1 MAQYRKKPVVIEA
14 VQLTAETVQECY
26 DFVGAKGNFPECG
39 MGIDPAD
46 GQFKIT
52 TLEGV
57 HTASVGDW
65 IIKGVNGEFYP
76 CKPDIFEKTYDSET
90 TTFKERLIKEQEE
103 LSDKLNKLYTFGS
116 TEKFKELDPI
126 HQQLLVIQSGSMA
139 TYNETLKLR
148 LGLL

>member
-14 VQLTAETVQECY
+14 IQFNGKNAEEIEQWSNNNVKA
-26 DFVGAKGNFPECG
+26 G
-39 MGIDPAD
+39 PASED
-46 GQFKIT
+46 TSTRDYLEIE
-52 TLEGV
+52 TLEGTM
-57 HTASVGDW
+57 TAQPNDY

-76 CKPDIFEKTYDSET
+76 CKPDIFEKTYDSEV

-103 LSDKLNKLYTFGS
+103 LNDKLVKLHEFGS
-116 TEKFKELDPI
+116 TEKFKEIDPV
-126 HQQLLVIQSGSMA
+126 HKQLLVIQSGAMI

>member
-14 VQLTAETVQECY
+14 IQFNGKNAEEIEQWSNNNVKRGLVSEDTLTKVYLEIE
-26 DFVGAKGNFPECG
+26 
-39 MGIDPAD
+39 
-46 GQFKIT
+46 
-52 TLEGV
+52 TLEGTM
-57 HTASVGDW
+57 TAQLNDY

-76 CKPDIFEKTYDSET
+76 CKPDIFEKTYDAET
-90 TTFKERLIKEQEE
+90 TSFKERLIKEHEE

>member
-1 MAQYRKKPVVIEA
+1 MPNDY
-14 VQLTAETVQECY
+14 
-26 DFVGAKGNFPECG
+26 
-39 MGIDPAD
+39 
-46 GQFKIT
+46 
-52 TLEGV
+52 
-57 HTASVGDW
+57 
-65 IIKGVNGEFYP
+65 IIKGVQGEFYP
-76 CKPDIFEKTYDSET
+76 CKPDIFEKTYDSEV

-103 LSDKLNKLYTFGS
+103 LNDKITKLYEFGS

>member
-14 VQLTAETVQECY
+14 IQLTAETVQECY
-26 DFVGAKGNFPECG
+26 DFVGAKGNFSECG

-65 IIKGVNGEFYP
+65 IIKGVKGEFYP
-76 CKPDIFEKTYDSET
+76 CKPDIFEKTYDSEV

-103 LSDKLNKLYTFGS
+103 LNDKITKLYEFGS
-116 TEKFKELDPI
+116 TEKFKEIDPV
-126 HQQLLVIQSGSMA
+126 HKQLLVIQSGAMI

>member
-14 VQLTAETVQECY
+14 IQFNGKNAEEIEQWSNNNVKA
-26 DFVGAKGNFPECG
+26 G
-39 MGIDPAD
+39 PASED
-46 GQFKIT
+46 TSTRDYLEIE
-52 TLEGV
+52 TLEGTM
-57 HTASVGDW
+57 TAQLNDY

-76 CKPDIFEKTYDSET
+76 CKPDIFEKTYDAET
-90 TTFKERLIKEQEE
+90 TSFKERLIKEHEE

>member
-14 VQLTAETVQECY
+14 IQFNGKNAEEIEQWSNNNVKSGPVSEDTLSRAYLEI
-26 DFVGAKGNFPECG
+26 E
-39 MGIDPAD
+39 
-46 GQFKIT
+46 
-52 TLEGV
+52 TLEGTM
-57 HTASVGDW
+57 TAQLNDY
-65 IIKGVNGEFYP
+65 IIKGVSGEFYP
-76 CKPDIFEKTYDSET
+76 CKPDIFEKTYDAET
-90 TTFKERLIKEQEE
+90 TSFKERLIKEHEE

-126 HQQLLVIQSGSMA
+126 HQRLLIIQSGSMA

>member
-14 VQLTAETVQECY
+14 IQFNGKNAEEIEQWSNNNVKRGLVSEDTLTKVYLEIE
-26 DFVGAKGNFPECG
+26 
-39 MGIDPAD
+39 
-46 GQFKIT
+46 
-52 TLEGV
+52 TLEGTM
-57 HTASVGDW
+57 TAQLNDY

-76 CKPDIFEKTYDSET
+76 CKPDIFEKTYDAET
-90 TTFKERLIKEQEE
+90 TSFKERLIKEHEE

-126 HQQLLVIQSGSMA
+126 HQQLLIIQSGSMA

>member
-14 VQLTAETVQECY
+14 IQFNGKNAEEIEQWSNNNVKRGLVSEDTLTKVYLEIE
-26 DFVGAKGNFPECG
+26 
-39 MGIDPAD
+39 
-46 GQFKIT
+46 
-52 TLEGV
+52 TLEGTM
-57 HTASVGDW
+57 TAQLNDY

-76 CKPDIFEKTYDSET
+76 CKPDIFEKTYDAET
-90 TTFKERLIKEQEE
+90 TSFKERLIKEQEE

-126 HQQLLVIQSGSMA
+126 HQQLLIIQSGSMA

>member
-14 VQLTAETVQECY
+14 IQFNGKIAEEIEQWSNNNVKRGLVSEDTLTKVYLEIE
-26 DFVGAKGNFPECG
+26 
-39 MGIDPAD
+39 
-46 GQFKIT
+46 
-52 TLEGV
+52 TLEGTM
-57 HTASVGDW
+57 TAQLNDY

-90 TTFKERLIKEQEE
+90 TSFKERLIKEHEE

>member
-14 VQLTAETVQECY
+14 IQFNGKNAEEIEQWSNNNVKS
-26 DFVGAKGNFPECG
+26 G
-39 MGIDPAD
+39 PALED
-46 GQFKIT
+46 TSTRDYLEIE
-52 TLEGV
+52 TLEGTM
-57 HTASVGDW
+57 TAQLNDY
-65 IIKGVNGEFYP
+65 IIKGVSGEFYP
-76 CKPDIFEKTYDSET
+76 CKPDIFEKTYDAET
-90 TTFKERLIKEQEE
+90 TSFKERLIKEHEE

>member
-14 VQLTAETVQECY
+14 IQFNGKNAEEIEQWSNNNVKSGPVSEDTLSRAYLEI
-26 DFVGAKGNFPECG
+26 E
-39 MGIDPAD
+39 
-46 GQFKIT
+46 
-52 TLEGV
+52 TLEGTM
-57 HTASVGDW
+57 TAQPNDY
-65 IIKGVNGEFYP
+65 IIKGVSGEFYP
-76 CKPDIFEKTYDSET
+76 CKPDIFEKTYDSEVT
-90 TTFKERLIKEQEE
+90 SFKERLVKEQEE
-103 LSDKLNKLYTFGS
+103 LSDKLVKLYTFGS

>member
-14 VQLTAETVQECY
+14 IQFNGKNAEEIEQWSNNNVKAGPVLEDTLSKAHLEI
-26 DFVGAKGNFPECG
+26 E
-39 MGIDPAD
+39 
-46 GQFKIT
+46 
-52 TLEGV
+52 TLEGTM
-57 HTASVGDW
+57 TAQVNDYV
-65 IIKGVNGEFYP
+65 IKGVKGEFYP
-76 CKPDIFEKTYDSET
+76 CKPDIFEQTYDAET
-90 TTFKERLIKEQEE
+90 TSFKERLIKEQEE

-126 HQQLLVIQSGSMA
+126 HQRLLIIQSGSMA

>member
-1 MAQYRKKPVVIEA
+1 MNQYRKKPVVIEA
-14 VQLTAETVQECY
+14 IQFNGKNAEEIEQWSNNNVKS
-26 DFVGAKGNFPECG
+26 G
-39 MGIDPAD
+39 PASENTSTRD
-46 GQFKIT
+46 YLEIE
-52 TLEGV
+52 TLEGTM
-57 HTASVGDW
+57 TAQPNDY

-90 TTFKERLIKEQEE
+90 TSFKERLIKEHEE

>member
-14 VQLTAETVQECY
+14 IQFNGKNAEEIEQWSNNNVKSGPVSEDTLSRAYLEI
-26 DFVGAKGNFPECG
+26 E
-39 MGIDPAD
+39 
-46 GQFKIT
+46 
-52 TLEGV
+52 TLEGTM
-57 HTASVGDW
+57 TAQPNDY

-76 CKPDIFEKTYDSET
+76 CKPDIFEKTYDAET
-90 TTFKERLIKEQEE
+90 TSFKERLIKEHEE

>member
-14 VQLTAETVQECY
+14 IQFNGKNAEEIEQWSNNNVKTGPVSEDTLT
-26 DFVGAKGNFPECG
+26 GAYLE
-39 MGIDPAD
+39 IE
-46 GQFKIT
+46 
-52 TLEGV
+52 TLEGTM
-57 HTASVGDW
+57 TAQPNDY

-76 CKPDIFEKTYDSET
+76 CKPDIFEKTYDSEV

-103 LSDKLNKLYTFGS
+103 LNDKLVKLYEFGS
-116 TEKFKELDPI
+116 TEKFKELDPV
-126 HQQLLVIQSGSMA
+126 HKQLLVIQSGAMM

>member
-14 VQLTAETVQECY
+14 IQFNGKNAEEIEQWSNNNVKRGLVSEDTLTKVYLEIE
-26 DFVGAKGNFPECG
+26 
-39 MGIDPAD
+39 
-46 GQFKIT
+46 
-52 TLEGV
+52 TLEGTM
-57 HTASVGDW
+57 TAQPNDY

-76 CKPDIFEKTYDSET
+76 CKPDIFEKTYDAET
-90 TTFKERLIKEQEE
+90 TSFKERLIKEHEE

-126 HQQLLVIQSGSMA
+126 HQQLLIIQSGSMA